1 MVSGQASMRRISLK
15 RKMRSV
21 SVSDEYYVRLSAKAE
36 DLTCPRSTI
45 LEFLLDN
52 YLDNLDNADVWG
64 ILK

>member
-36 DLTCPRSTI
+36 DLTCPRSLI
-45 LEFLLDN
+45 LEYLLDH
-52 YLDNLDNADVWG
+52 YLDTVKVWED
-64 ILK
+64 

>member
-21 SVSDEYYVRLSAKAE
+21 SVNDEYYVRLSAKAE

-45 LEFLLDN
+45 LEFLINN
-52 YLDNLDNADVWG
+52 YLDSLNEVQIWG
-64 ILK
+64 IK

>member
-36 DLTCPRSTI
+36 DLTCPRSLI

-52 YLDNLDNADVWG
+52 YLDSLNELQIWG
-64 ILK
+64 H

>member
-21 SVSDEYYVRLSAKAE
+21 SVNDEYYVRLSAKAE

-45 LEFLLDN
+45 LEYLLDN
-52 YLDNLDNADVWG
+52 YLDDLDNVDVWG
-64 ILK
+64 N

>member
-15 RKMRSV
+15 RKMKSV

-64 ILK
+64 H